1 MGLIN
6 GIIEF
11 DKTNILDAQVENLDT
26 LLKSIHAEKWETILL
41 PVGNCEKNVYSYKL
55 KHKIIDQKT
64 IEHIL
69 QDIIDNH
76 FDALHDIIL
85 QLTEKDRNN
94 DYEAIYS
101 LNKENRSIDIQETR
115 KVSSSRTIGQSS
127 RGTK

>member
-26 LLKSIHAEKWETILL
+26 LLKAIHAEKWETILL
-41 PVGNCEKNVYSYKL
+41 PVGNCEKNVYSYKF

-76 FDALHDIIL
+76 FDALNDIKL
-85 QLTEKDRNN
+85 QFTEKDRDN
-94 DYEAIYS
+94 DYEAIYN
-101 LNKENRSIDIQETR
+101 LNKENRSIDVQETR
-115 KVSSSRTIGQSS
+115 KVSSKRTIRQSS
-127 RGTK
+127 RVAK

>member
-26 LLKSIHAEKWETILL
+26 LLKAIHAEKWETILL
-41 PVGNCEKNVYSYKL
+41 PVGNCEKNVYSYKF

-76 FDALHDIIL
+76 FDALHDITL
-85 QLTEKDRNN
+85 QFTEKDRNN

-101 LNKENRSIDIQETR
+101 LNKDNRYIDIQETR